1 MLLQN
6 EAVVPEVISYFV
18 ADFFHPSTTFISIGI
33 YRNLAVIFK
42 GKSFILCLVVDDLF
56 RKINVAFYPI
66 QQTMV
71 ENSLELS
78 FVSLPD
84 NEPKQ

>member
-18 ADFFHPSTTFISIGI
+18 TDFFHPSTKFISIGI

-42 GKSFILCLVVDDLF
+42 GKSFILCLMVDDLF
-56 RKINVAFYPI
+56 RKINVAF
-66 QQTMV
+66 
-71 ENSLELS
+71 
-78 FVSLPD
+78 
-84 NEPKQ
+84 